1 MLTYMQ
7 IKQVEAMADAYD
19 FVTRPDFHHLCPADW
34 ATNPSFRL
42 DGLSG
47 AMLDQF
53 KSDSRYFDYALK
65 MTLEC
70 LAVGYADK
78 NDVLKESAEKA
89 FLLIEHLYRHDPEI
103 QRNFDKIFSAKK
115 IVLKQLKEG
124 APLETVLWVQRIVEE
139 ENRRTPASS
148 VVIAAAAMGAGSASA
163 KSDDSSCTKH

>member
-1 MLTYMQ
+1 MLSDMQ
-7 IKQVEAMADAYD
+7 IKQVEALADAYD
-19 FVTRPDFHHLCPADW
+19 FVTRPDFHHLRPADW

-70 LAVGYADK
+70 LFIGYADK
-78 NDVLKESAEKA
+78 NETFEQNAHKA

-103 QRNFDKIFSAKK
+103 QKNFDKIFS
-115 IVLKQLKEG
+115 
-124 APLETVLWVQRIVEE
+124 
-139 ENRRTPASS
+139 
-148 VVIAAAAMGAGSASA
+148 
-163 KSDDSSCTKH
+163 KSDLIRLVAARFMD